1 MASSPVPG
9 ATRLPAR
16 PVVLNLDPGLRALA
30 SCTLG
35 PGDAGTWPQPI
46 HSLSLSPTLTGHRVG
61 GRGLASHVSAAL
73 PALGLHLLFTHSA
86 HPGWAG
92 RLSAHRRLPLLEGT
106 QLAGPCGP
114 GGQQSLQSPPWASGP
129 APPSHKHTHQTLPK
143 HESISIC
150 TIDCLHGQRPL
161 SDMSEVQQINK

>member
-9 ATRLPAR
+9 ATRLRACPA
-16 PVVLNLDPGLRALA
+16 VLNLDPGLRALA

-35 PGDAGTWPQPI
+35 PGDAGTWPQPV
-46 HSLSLSPTLTGHRVG
+46 HWVSLSPTLTGHCAG
-61 GRGLASHVSAAL
+61 GLGLAGHVSTAL
-73 PALGLHLLFTHSA
+73 PALGWHPLFTHSA
-86 HPGWAG
+86 RPGWAG
-92 RLSAHRRLPLLEGT
+92 LMSAHGHLPLLEGT
-106 QLAGPCGP
+106 QLAGP
-114 GGQQSLQSPPWASGP
+114 GGRQSLRSAPWASGP

-150 TIDCLHGQRPL
+150 AIDCLRGQRPL